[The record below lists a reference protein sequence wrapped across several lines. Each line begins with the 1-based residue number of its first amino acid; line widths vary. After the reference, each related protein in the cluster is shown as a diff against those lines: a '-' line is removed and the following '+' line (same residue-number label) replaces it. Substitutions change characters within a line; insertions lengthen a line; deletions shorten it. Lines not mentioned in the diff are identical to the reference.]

1 MTRRALTSGGKST
14 QALSVGLFVG
24 ASSLDFGPHFFVK
37 FVLDRFREFGH
48 SVSIITPRS
57 PIPSGLDAGIL
68 HVAATRVPTK
78 IASRLPQHL
87 PIINRHVLDISK
99 RRISSMLVTSKDR
112 TVGPVI
118 VKSNANFA
126 GLNDFARRRRWIRRV
141 VRFLLRKTHRV
152 DAIPYLIHPSIAA
165 VPRRI
170 WNNPQ
175 LVVERFIPEREGS
188 LYCLRKWVF
197 LGNTDI
203 LIINRSNNPIVKAGD
218 SSHDLIHDRVPEEL
232 VAERRRLGFDYG
244 KFDYVMHEGKAV
256 LLDAN
261 STPGVGA
268 PSEHHNIYADQLAIG
283 LQEWVR
289 ARMSQASEAQEAD

>member
-1 MTRRALTSGGKST
+1 
-14 QALSVGLFVG
+14 
-24 ASSLDFGPHFFVK
+24 
-37 FVLDRFREFGH
+37 
-48 SVSIITPRS
+48 
-57 PIPSGLDAGIL
+57 
-68 HVAATRVPTK
+68 
-78 IASRLPQHL
+78 
-87 PIINRHVLDISK
+87 VLDISK
-99 RRISSMLVTSKDR
+99 RRISSMLVTSKDW

-126 GLNDFARRRRWIRRV
+126 GLNDFARLGRRRRWIRRV
-141 VRFLLRKTHRV
+141 VRFLLRKPHRV

-170 WNNPQ
+170 WNDPQ

-289 ARMSQASEAQEAD
+289 GRMSRASEAQEAD